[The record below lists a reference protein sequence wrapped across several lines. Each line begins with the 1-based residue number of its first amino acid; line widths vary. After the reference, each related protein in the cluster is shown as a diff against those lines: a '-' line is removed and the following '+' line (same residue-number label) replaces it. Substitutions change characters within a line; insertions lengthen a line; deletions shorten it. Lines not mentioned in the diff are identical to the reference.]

1 MTGSPRYSI
10 RLVRSLLSMN
20 SEADQSSL
28 TITNIPEVNP
38 GNLDTF
44 FICYAVLT
52 LTNHQKMVEPSGIE
66 PLTS

>member
-1 MTGSPRYSI
+1 
-10 RLVRSLLSMN
+10 MN

-28 TITNIPEVNP
+28 TITNIPRINL

-52 LTNHQKMVEPSGIE
+52 LTTTREMVEPSGIE

>member
-1 MTGSPRYSI
+1 
-10 RLVRSLLSMN
+10 MN

-28 TITNIPEVNP
+28 TITNIPETSS

-52 LTNHQKMVEPSGIE
+52 LTNHQKNGGA
-66 PLTS
+66 

>member
-1 MTGSPRYSI
+1 
-10 RLVRSLLSMN
+10 MN
-20 SEADQSSL
+20 SEADQSSF
-28 TITNIPEVNP
+28 TITNIPETGS

-44 FICYAVLT
+44 FIRDAVLT

>member
-1 MTGSPRYSI
+1 
-10 RLVRSLLSMN
+10 MN

-28 TITNIPEVNP
+28 TITNIPETSS

-44 FICYAVLT
+44 FICETVFSA
-52 LTNHQKMVEPSGIE
+52 NQPPEMVEPSGIE